1 MHEFRK
7 LHKMGESKKLKV
19 VYKTAKKI
27 KINKS

>member
-19 VYKTAKKI
+19 VYKTAKK
-27 KINKS
+27 KKKS